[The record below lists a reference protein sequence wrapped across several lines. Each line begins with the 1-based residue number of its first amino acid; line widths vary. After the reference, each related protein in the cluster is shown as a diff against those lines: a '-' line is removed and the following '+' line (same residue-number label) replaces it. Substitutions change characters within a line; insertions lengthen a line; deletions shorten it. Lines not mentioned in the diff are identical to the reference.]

1 MVVFLTSSF
10 VEFQPKEEYVPKPL
24 DESNDFG
31 DNLRRYWKENSN
43 FLVFTSDPQDTVMTD
58 HVVEEMYDAFTLA
71 GFSIGEI
78 KSFDY
83 RSIREGVAAKEALKE
98 AMQWADVFFLAG
110 GHCPTENAF
119 MKECDLKSLI
129 HNPDIFDGIF
139 IGLSAGSVNAAGD
152 VYLIPEFKGESIDP
166 KFVRFTDGLGLTDI
180 NMLPHSQH
188 MENFMLDGKH
198 MIDDIVS
205 EDSLGREIYV
215 IPDGTY
221 FMIRNGMT
229 EFFGTGKIMENG
241 VTRPLRS
248 GMIHSD
254 KMLRAMATDFYEWI
268 LELNPQDGKIKCY
281 YMSPFM
287 LSKGIFPVNINTF
300 EELCRIYTDRL
311 VVKDEKTV
319 AFEQLAISIV
329 LDEIKEKESYVRT
342 IHIDT
347 EDGVRAESI
356 RIKRIAEDDHRLLV
370 CLTDISM
377 ILDRDWMTDQYS
389 RSGFLSKAE
398 KWLKEQDAPE
408 VYSVVY
414 TNIQGFKAVND
425 LLGTFCGDMVIFQ
438 VRDALI
444 QELKPVMIARLES
457 DHFALITKNEY
468 LTEETMEKLC
478 YQFYEEDSKRMP
490 IVIQCGIYHMERKRR
505 NILYMLDRAKLA
517 EHSISSDHGLA
528 YAVCNQKMSDD
539 YVNQRVLVSE
549 IDGALERGEFKTYY
563 QPVVDAMTGE
573 IVSAEALIRWKHA
586 ERGMISPGQF
596 IPIFEKE
603 GLITKIDSFMVK
615 RALEFNIARLQQG
628 KKVVPFAINLSRVDF
643 YDTKLMDTIKDMLK
657 KQENVRDLLKLE
669 VTESAYAVLEND
681 AIAFLEDMKKL
692 GISLLLD
699 DFGSGMSSLSTLE
712 SFEFD
717 VIKLDMGFINKI
729 GKSIKAEGIIKHT
742 IGLSHDIGAKVVA
755 EGVETKEQLT
765 FLQEAGCDMIQGYY
779 FYRPMSEE
787 EFSKLL

>member
-24 DESNDFG
+24 DESNGFG

-71 GFSIGEI
+71 GFSIGKI

-152 VYLIPEFKGESIDP
+152 VYLIPELKGESIDP

-408 VYSVVY
+408 AYSVVY

-457 DHFALITKNEY
+457 DHFAMITKNEY

-490 IVIQCGIYHMERKRR
+490 IVIQCGIYHMERNRR

-528 YAVCNQKMSDD
+528 YAVCDQKMSDD

-742 IGLSHDIGAKVVA
+742 IGLSHDIGVKVVA

>member
-1 MVVFLTSSF
+1 M
-10 VEFQPKEEYVPKPL
+10 
-24 DESNDFG
+24 N
-31 DNLRRYWKENSN
+31 
-43 FLVFTSDPQDTVMTD
+43 
-58 HVVEEMYDAFTLA
+58 
-71 GFSIGEI
+71 
-78 KSFDY
+78 
-83 RSIREGVAAKEALKE
+83 
-98 AMQWADVFFLAG
+98 
-110 GHCPTENAF
+110 
-119 MKECDLKSLI
+119 
-129 HNPDIFDGIF
+129 
-139 IGLSAGSVNAAGD
+139 
-152 VYLIPEFKGESIDP
+152 
-166 KFVRFTDGLGLTDI
+166 
-180 NMLPHSQH
+180 
-188 MENFMLDGKH
+188 
-198 MIDDIVS
+198 
-205 EDSLGREIYV
+205 
-215 IPDGTY
+215 
-221 FMIRNGMT
+221 
-229 EFFGTGKIMENG
+229 
-241 VTRPLRS
+241 
-248 GMIHSD
+248 
-254 KMLRAMATDFYEWI
+254 
-268 LELNPQDGKIKCY
+268 
-281 YMSPFM
+281 
-287 LSKGIFPVNINTF
+287 
-300 EELCRIYTDRL
+300 
-311 VVKDEKTV
+311 
-319 AFEQLAISIV
+319 IV

-408 VYSVVY
+408 AYSVVY

-490 IVIQCGIYHMERKRR
+490 IVIQCGIYHMERNRR

-528 YAVCNQKMSDD
+528 YAVCDQKMSDD
-539 YVNQRVLVSE
+539 YVDQRVLVSE

-742 IGLSHDIGAKVVA
+742 IGLSHDIGVKVVA

>member
-10 VEFQPKEEYVPKPL
+10 VEYQPKEGYVPKPL
-24 DESNDFG
+24 DESNHFG
-31 DNLRRYWKENSN
+31 DNLRKYWKENSN
-43 FLVFTSDPQDTVMTD
+43 FLVFTSNPLDTEMTD
-58 HVVEEMYDAFTLA
+58 HTVVEMYDAFTLA

-83 RSIREGVAAKEALKE
+83 RSIGEGVAAKEALKE

-129 HNPDIFDGIF
+129 HNPDVFDGIF
-139 IGLSAGSVNAAGD
+139 IGLSAGSVNAAED
-152 VYLIPEFKGESIDP
+152 VYLIPELKGESIDP
-166 KFVRFTDGLGLTDI
+166 EFVRFTDGLGLTDI

-188 MENFMLDGKH
+188 METVMLDGKH

-205 EDSLGREIYV
+205 GDSFGREIYV

-241 VTRPLRS
+241 VTRPLKS

-254 KMLRAMATDFYEWI
+254 KMLKAMATDYYEWI
-268 LELNPQDGKIKCY
+268 LELNPQSGKIKCY
-281 YMSPFM
+281 YISPFL
-287 LSKGIFPVNINTF
+287 LSKGIFPVNIDTY
-300 EELCRIYTDRL
+300 EELCRIYTDLL
-311 VVKDEKTV
+311 VVKDEKT
-319 AFEQLAISIV
+319 AALEQLAISIV

-356 RIKRIAEDDHRLLV
+356 RIKRIADDENRLLV

-398 KWLKEQDAPE
+398 KWLKEQESPE
-408 VYSVVY
+408 AYAVVY

-425 LLGTFCGDMVIFQ
+425 LLGTFCGDMVIFK

-490 IVIQCGIYHMERKRR
+490 IVIQCGIYHMEGDRR

-528 YAVCNQKMSDD
+528 YAVCNQEMSDD
-539 YVNQRVLVSE
+539 YVNQRFLVSE
-549 IDGALERGEFKTYY
+549 IDGALERGEFQTYY
-563 QPVVDAMTGE
+563 QPVVDTMTGE

-615 RALEFNIARLQQG
+615 RALEFNIERLRQG

-657 KQENVRDLLKLE
+657 KQENVRELLKLE

-681 AIAFLEDMKKL
+681 AISFLEDMKKL

-742 IGLSHDIGAKVVA
+742 IGLSHDIGVKVVA

>member
-1 MVVFLTSSF
+1 M
-10 VEFQPKEEYVPKPL
+10 
-24 DESNDFG
+24 
-31 DNLRRYWKENSN
+31 
-43 FLVFTSDPQDTVMTD
+43 
-58 HVVEEMYDAFTLA
+58 
-71 GFSIGEI
+71 
-78 KSFDY
+78 
-83 RSIREGVAAKEALKE
+83 
-98 AMQWADVFFLAG
+98 
-110 GHCPTENAF
+110 
-119 MKECDLKSLI
+119 
-129 HNPDIFDGIF
+129 
-139 IGLSAGSVNAAGD
+139 SAGSVNAAED
-152 VYLIPEFKGESIDP
+152 VYLIPELKGESIDP
-166 KFVRFTDGLGLTDI
+166 EFVRFTDGLGLTDI

-188 MENFMLDGKH
+188 MENFLLDGKH

-205 EDSLGREIYV
+205 GDSSGREIYV

-241 VTRPLRS
+241 VTRPLKS

-254 KMLRAMATDFYEWI
+254 KMLRAMATDYYEWI
-268 LELNPQDGKIKCY
+268 LELNPQSGKIKCY
-281 YMSPFM
+281 YISPFL
-287 LSKGIFPVNINTF
+287 LSKGIFPVNIDTY
-300 EELCRIYTDRL
+300 EELCRIYTDLL
-311 VVKDEKTV
+311 VVKDEKT
-319 AFEQLAISIV
+319 AALEQLAISIV

-356 RIKRIAEDDHRLLV
+356 RIKRIADDENRLLV

-398 KWLKEQDAPE
+398 KWLKEQENPE
-408 VYSVVY
+408 AYSVVY

-490 IVIQCGIYHMERKRR
+490 IVIQCGIYHMEGDRR

-528 YAVCNQKMSDD
+528 YAVCNQEMSDD
-539 YVNQRVLVSE
+539 YVNQRFLVSE
-549 IDGALERGEFKTYY
+549 IDGALERGEFQTYY

-573 IVSAEALIRWKHA
+573 IVSAEALIRWKHS

-615 RALEFNIARLQQG
+615 RALEFNIERLRQG
-628 KKVVPFAINLSRVDF
+628 KNVVPFAINLSRVDF

-755 EGVETKEQLT
+755 EGVETEEQLT
-765 FLQEAGCDMIQGYY
+765 FLQKAGCDMIQGYY